1 MSKSLF
7 FFLYKEH
14 SQTNHLQD
22 LEVVFDYLQ
31 LSMALA
37 GELLRAMDK
46 HQITFL
52 LGLLVTFMVFASH
65 AAEDIGDTIS
75 LGDYLTANQT
85 RRSRNG
91 TFEIGFFQP
100 KGTTKWY
107 VGIWYAQIAEQ
118 TVVWVA
124 NREQPLERMDG
135 VALKLAEDG
144 SQLVLSDGNGTSAWS
159 GMASRKATK
168 AVILDSGNFVMFGE
182 NQSSVWE
189 SFHYPGDTF
198 LPGMKIGMGQK
209 LNSWKNSFDPAP
221 GSFTLE
227 LDPSGASQFVLL
239 WNRSVRYWESGLW
252 NGDIFSGLPEMATKF
267 IYVFSVAEYNN
278 KILYFTYSL
287 KAQVSIVT
295 RFVLDKDG
303 EARLYIWRDEGD
315 MWSMIWSQP
324 TDQCQ
329 VYDFCGPYGV
339 CSQNNVQ
346 FCNCIQ
352 GFEPTDA
359 KEWNSQDW
367 SRGCSRRAR
376 LQCGGANGSTDGF
389 LELKG
394 RSLRDKADL
403 ILSNEA
409 TSLQDCWT
417 ACQRNCSCTAF
428 SFIPANPRLSSCKI
442 WAGDLLTVHETS
454 DVDVSLFVRVAA
466 SETADQ
472 SQSHV
477 RHSNGVGVMRTLFT
491 IGLAVLAVGLVL
503 AVLFWWRWQR
513 SLEKFSDYSLRMFSY
528 RELQIATKNFSERLG
543 SGGFGSVYKGT
554 LADQTLVA
562 VKALESSGSNQGEKQ
577 FRMEVSTIGTIQHV
591 NLVPLRGFCTQGS
604 RRMLVYEYMP
614 NGSLNSFLF
623 SRPKGQP
630 ENQILDWKTRYGIAL
645 GTARGILYLHDKCRD
660 CIIHCDIKPEN
671 ILLDANFCPKV
682 SDFGLAKLVGRDFN
696 HVLTTMR
703 GTRGYLAPEWISGM
717 PITAKADVY
726 SFGMTL
732 LEIIAGRRNL
742 DFSVPSSR
750 LFFPTWAGTQMK
762 LGNVIDLLDAKLR
775 KNIECADIDVEQVRR
790 AAMIGGWCI
799 QDDVDARPS
808 MAHVVNVL
816 EGIADVS
823 TPPIPKSL
831 LRFMEQTEADDGSP
845 RPDLKN
851 A

>member
-1 MSKSLF
+1 MGSEQGHRR
-7 FFLYKEH
+7 FL
-14 SQTNHLQD
+14 Q
-22 LEVVFDYLQ
+22 
-31 LSMALA
+31 
-37 GELLRAMDK
+37 GLL
-46 HQITFL
+46 ITF
-52 LGLLVTFMVFASH
+52 MIFACH
-65 AAEDIGDTIS
+65 AAEDTGDSIPLGAS
-75 LGDYLTANQT
+75 LTLNQT

-91 TFEIGFFQP
+91 TFEMGFFQP
-100 KGTTKWY
+100 KGTKKWY

-124 NREQPLERMDG
+124 NREHPLEG
-135 VALKLAEDG
+135 KHGAVLKLAEDG
-144 SQLVLSDGNGTSAWS
+144 SRLVLYDGSGDENGNGISAWS
-159 GMASRKATK
+159 CNGSRKATK
-168 AVILDSGNFVMFGE
+168 AVLLDSGNFVMIDE
-182 NQSSVWE
+182 NQTTVWE

-209 LNSWKNSFDPAP
+209 LSSWKNSFDPAP

-239 WNRSVRYWESGLW
+239 WNRSVLYWESGLW
-252 NGDIFSGLPEMATKF
+252 NGDIFSGLPEMATKY
-267 IYVFSVAEYNN
+267 IYVFSVAKNN
-278 KILYFTYSL
+278 TKILYFTYSL
-287 KAQVSIVT
+287 KPQVSIVT

-303 EARLYIWRDEGD
+303 EARLYIWRDESS

-339 CSQNNVQ
+339 CSQKNVQ

-352 GFEPTDA
+352 GFEPRDGR
-359 KEWNSQDW
+359 EWNSQDW
-367 SRGCSRRAR
+367 SRGCARRAR
-376 LQCGGANGSTDGF
+376 LQCNAENGSTDGF

-403 ILSNEA
+403 ILQDEE
-409 TSLQDCWT
+409 TLQGCWT

-428 SFIPANPRLSSCKI
+428 SYVTSNTRPSSCKI
-442 WAGDLLTVHETS
+442 WSGDLLTVHETS
-454 DVDVSLFVRVAA
+454 DGVGSLFVRVAA
-466 SETADQ
+466 SETAQ
-472 SQSHV
+472 SQTSV
-477 RHSNGVGVMRTLFT
+477 RHGNRGGVMHTLFT
-491 IGLAVLAVGLVL
+491 IGLAVLAVVLVL
-503 AVLFWWRWQR
+503 IVLFWWRWQR
-513 SLEKFSDYSLRMFSY
+513 SREKFSDYSLRIFGY
-528 RELQIATKNFSERLG
+528 KELQIATKNFSERLG

-554 LADQTLVA
+554 LPDQTLVA
-562 VKALESSGSNQGEKQ
+562 VKALEGCGSNQGEKQ

-630 ENQILDWKTRYGIAL
+630 ENEILDWKTRYGIAL

-762 LGNVIDLLDAKLR
+762 LGNVMDLLDGKL
-775 KNIECADIDVEQVRR
+775 KTNMDCADIDAEQVRR

-816 EGIADVS
+816 EGIADVN

-831 LRFMEQTEADDGSP
+831 LRFMEQAEADDGSP
-845 RPDLKN
+845 RPDFKN
-851 A
+851 L